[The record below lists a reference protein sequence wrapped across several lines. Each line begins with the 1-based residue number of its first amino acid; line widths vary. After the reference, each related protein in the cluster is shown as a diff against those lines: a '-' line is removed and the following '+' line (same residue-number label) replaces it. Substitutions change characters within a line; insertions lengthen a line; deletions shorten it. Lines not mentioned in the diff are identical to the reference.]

1 MEKKT
6 ISVHAFTVHIYTIAI
21 VVLLLLLAV
30 LGIKYMHLKLSVQKY
45 TIADEYKA
53 LKDLVAP
60 LPFGE
65 EIADILK
72 EYSER
77 KSKESILAKEADRLE
92 WILSLKE
99 QVDTGSSRAKTWIPS
114 GVKRLKTKVAKDLA
128 KEIIKTNSDDWWFS
142 NKEDEWWVKR
152 NKKVLK
158 KRF

>member
-1 MEKKT
+1 
-6 ISVHAFTVHIYTIAI
+6 
-21 VVLLLLLAV
+21 
-30 LGIKYMHLKLSVQKY
+30 
-45 TIADEYKA
+45 
-53 LKDLVAP
+53 LKDLVAT
-60 LPFGE
+60 LPFGQ